1 MNEVKTESLMQF
13 FKAVGQPERVKI
25 LGLLANRPYSV
36 ADLSDLL
43 GMRETAVIH
52 HLNKLKKARL
62 VRENTVAHTYTYEV
76 DGDTLARLN
85 GVILEDEPA
94 QTFAERVLQK
104 YVPDEQHLREV
115 PLDPEER
122 HVILKWLA
130 EDFEIGRQYTTKEV
144 NDILNQHYP
153 RQERLRWLLLSGRL
167 LKHVGD
173 TFWRP
178 EVQ

>member
-1 MNEVKTESLMQF
+1 
-13 FKAVGQPERVKI
+13 
-25 LGLLANRPYSV
+25 
-36 ADLSDLL
+36 
-43 GMRETAVIH
+43 
-52 HLNKLKKARL
+52 
-62 VRENTVAHTYTYEV
+62 
-76 DGDTLARLN
+76 
-85 GVILEDEPA
+85 LEDEPA

-122 HVILKWLA
+122 HVILKWLT

-144 NDILNQHYP
+144 NDILSQHYP